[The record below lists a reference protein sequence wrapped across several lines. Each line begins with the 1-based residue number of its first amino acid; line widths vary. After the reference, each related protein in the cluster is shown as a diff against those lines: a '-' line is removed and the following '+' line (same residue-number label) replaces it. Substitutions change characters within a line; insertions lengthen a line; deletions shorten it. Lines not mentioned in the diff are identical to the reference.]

1 MSSGEPHAVSDMPLA
16 TVVVPCKGQAK
27 QLPLCLASLTR
38 QVTSFPYETVVVD
51 SASDPAVASVAG
63 SFPDV
68 RVVRSQGNL
77 RPGPARNLGVRAS
90 RADYV
95 AFIDADCQAGETWL
109 ATAVDELRRGAAM
122 VGGPVLDALPWHPI
136 AVTDN
141 LLQFADFRP
150 GREDGPARYFPSCN
164 MAVRREAFAAVGGFP
179 EFDLGAN
186 EDTSLCNRFLRRW
199 PEGLRFVRAMR
210 VSHDGRMGLGE
221 FFKHQSGFG
230 YARGSLGVHLTE
242 RQRRWGARTAMLPA
256 VVLKRLSYLAGRT
269 LRFDPAGVP
278 RMVVLLPLIVPGL
291 TAWALGFRRG
301 CRTSAAPTELEGVP
315 ARVDGVGA

>member
-1 MSSGEPHAVSDMPLA
+1 MSNTPLA
-16 TVVVPCKGQAK
+16 TVVVPCKGHAK
-27 QLPLCLASLTR
+27 ELSLCLASLTR

-51 SASDPAVASVAG
+51 SASDPAVASVAS

-68 RVVRSQGNL
+68 RVVRSPGNL
-77 RPGPARNLGVRAS
+77 RAGPARNLGVRWS

-95 AFIDADCQAGETWL
+95 AFIDADSQAGEAWL

-150 GREDGPARYFPSCN
+150 GREDGRARYFPACN

-199 PEGLRFVRAMR
+199 PDGLRFVRAMR
-210 VSHDGRMGLGE
+210 VSHHGRTGLGE

-230 YARGSLGVHLTE
+230 YARGSLGLHLTE
-242 RQRRWGARTAMLPA
+242 RQRRWGARAAMLPA

-278 RMVVLLPLIVPGL
+278 RMVLLLPLILPGL

-301 CRTSAAPTELEGVP
+301 CRASAAPPELEGVP
-315 ARVDGVGA
+315 ARADGVGA

>member
-1 MSSGEPHAVSDMPLA
+1 MSDAPLA
-16 TVVVPCKGQAK
+16 TVVVPCKGHAK
-27 QLPLCLASLTR
+27 DLSACLASLTR

-51 SASDPAVASVAG
+51 SALDPAVASVAS
-63 SFPDV
+63 SFVDV
-68 RVVRSQGNL
+68 RVVRSQDNL
-77 RPGPARNLGVRAS
+77 RAGPARNLGVHS
-90 RADYV
+90 SGADYV

-122 VGGPVLDALPWHPI
+122 VGGPVLDSLRWHPI

-150 GREDGPARYFPSCN
+150 GRADGPSRYFPACN

-186 EDTSLCNRFLRRW
+186 EDTALCNRFLRRW
-199 PEGLRFVRAMR
+199 PDGLRFVRAMR
-210 VSHDGRMGLGE
+210 VSHQGRTDLGE
-221 FFKHQSGFG
+221 FFKHQWTFG
-230 YARGSLGVHLTE
+230 YARGSLGMHLTV
-242 RQRRWGARTAMLPA
+242 RQRRWGARAAMMPA

-278 RMVVLLPLIVPGL
+278 RMVLLLPLIVPGL

-301 CRTSAAPTELEGVP
+301 CGVSAAAPELEGVP
-315 ARVDGVGA
+315 TRANGAGA

>member
-1 MSSGEPHAVSDMPLA
+1 VSSGEPHAVNDTPLA

-27 QLPLCLASLTR
+27 ELSLCLSSLTR

-51 SASDPAVASVAG
+51 SASDPAVASVAS

-68 RVVRSQGNL
+68 RMVRSRGNL
-77 RPGPARNLGVRAS
+77 GPGPARNLGVHSS

-122 VGGPVLDALPWHPI
+122 VGGPVLDARPWHPI

-179 EFDLGAN
+179 DLRAN
-186 EDTSLCNRFLRRW
+186 EDTSLCNRFLHRW

-210 VSHDGRMGLGE
+210 VSHDGRTGLGE
-221 FFKHQSGFG
+221 FFKHQSTFG
-230 YARGSLGVHLTE
+230 YARGSLGLHLTE
-242 RQRRWGARTAMLPA
+242 RQRRWGGRAATLPA
-256 VVLKRLSYLAGRT
+256 VVLRRLSYLAGRT
-269 LRFDPAGVP
+269 LRFHPAGVP
-278 RMVVLLPLIVPGL
+278 RMLILLPLIVPGL
-291 TAWALGFRRG
+291 IAWALGFRRG
-301 CRTSAAPTELEGVP
+301 CRASAAPAELDGVP
-315 ARVDGVGA
+315 APVDGVGA

>member
-27 QLPLCLASLTR
+27 ELPLCLASLTR
-38 QVTSFPYETVVVD
+38 QVTTFPYETVVVD

-77 RPGPARNLGVRAS
+77 RPGPARNVGVRAS

-95 AFIDADCQAGETWL
+95 AFIDADCQAEETWL

-122 VGGPVLDALPWHPI
+122 VGGPVLDALLWHPI

-199 PEGLRFVRAMR
+199 PDGLRFVRAMR
-210 VSHDGRMGLGE
+210 VSHHGRTGLGE
-221 FFKHQSGFG
+221 FFRHQSAFG
-230 YARGSLGVHLTE
+230 YARGSLGMHLTE
-242 RQRRWGARTAMLPA
+242 RQRRWGARAAMLPA

-278 RMVVLLPLIVPGL
+278 RMVILLPLIVPGL

-301 CRTSAAPTELEGVP
+301 CRASAAPTELEGVP
-315 ARVDGVGA
+315 GRVDGVGA

>member
-1 MSSGEPHAVSDMPLA
+1 MSDTPLA
-16 TVVVPCKGQAK
+16 TVVVPCKGHAK
-27 QLPLCLASLTR
+27 ELSLCLASLSR

-51 SASDPAVASVAG
+51 SASDPAVASVAS
-63 SFPDV
+63 SFPGV

-77 RPGPARNLGVRAS
+77 RAGPARNVGVRSS

-95 AFIDADCQAGETWL
+95 AFIDADCEAGETWL
-109 ATAVDELRRGAAM
+109 AAAVDQLRRGAAM
-122 VGGPVLDALPWHPI
+122 VGGPVVDGRWHPI

-150 GREDGPARYFPSCN
+150 GRADGPARYFPACN
-164 MAVRREAFAAVGGFP
+164 MAVQREAFTAVGGFP
-179 EFDLGAN
+179 EFDLDAN

-199 PEGLRFVRAMR
+199 PDGLRFVRAMQ
-210 VSHDGRMGLGE
+210 VSHDGRTGLGE
-221 FFKHQSGFG
+221 FFKHQSAFG
-230 YARGSLGVHLTE
+230 YVRGSLGTHLTE
-242 RQRRWGARTAMLPA
+242 RQRRWAARAAMLPA

-269 LRFDPAGVP
+269 VRFDPARVP
-278 RMVVLLPLIVPGL
+278 QMVLLLPLIVPGL

-301 CRTSAAPTELEGVP
+301 CRATAAPTELEGVP

>member
-1 MSSGEPHAVSDMPLA
+1 MSSGEPYTVSDTPLV
-16 TVVVPCKGQAK
+16 TVVVPCKDHAK
-27 QLPLCLASLTR
+27 ELSICLVSLTR

-51 SASDPAVASVAG
+51 SASDPAVASVAS
-63 SFPDV
+63 SFPAV
-68 RVVRSQGNL
+68 RMVRSEGNF
-77 RPGPARNLGVRAS
+77 RPGHARNLGVRLS

-150 GREDGPARYFPSCN
+150 GREDGPARYFPACN
-164 MAVRREAFAAVGGFP
+164 MAVRRDAFAAVGGFP

-199 PEGLRFVRAMR
+199 PDGLRFVRAMR
-210 VSHDGRMGLGE
+210 VCHDGRTGLGE
-221 FFKHQSGFG
+221 FFKHQSAFG
-230 YARGSLGVHLTE
+230 YARGSLGLHLTE
-242 RQRRWGARTAMLPA
+242 RQRRWGARAATLPA

-278 RMVVLLPLIVPGL
+278 RMVILLPLIVPGL

-301 CRTSAAPTELEGVP
+301 CRASAPPTELEGVP
-315 ARVDGVGA
+315 AGVDGVGA